1 MAIARIW
8 AGRAI
13 QATLIKILTTNS
25 TPPMRV
31 NHKDLLKTISNLPT
45 RSEEKGTNLP
55 SECLQINRPI
65 HRRRRDMKKRAS
77 RRSTEKTGL
86 RSKNIVLMSS
96 WNAESAEESSIR
108 TVLIST
114 RASAGRSSNRRGRSS
129 IHRNNV

>member
-31 NHKDLLKTISNLPT
+31 NHKDLLKTI

-65 HRRRRDMKKRAS
+65 LRRRRDMKKRAS